1 MFVDIA
7 QRIKR
12 ELLNEGLEQG
22 KLSDKHDVLIRQ
34 IDLKFGLKEDEK
46 NLIRK
51 VQEPWLLD
59 SALDAVVTGEDKSG
73 VLGKL
78 NLG

>member
-1 MFVDIA
+1 M
-7 QRIKR
+7 KY
-12 ELLNEGLEQG
+12 
-22 KLSDKHDVLIRQ
+22 
-34 IDLKFGLKEDEK
+34 GLKEDEK

-78 NLG
+78 NRG